1 MFARILCGKPLLF
14 AARCTIFT
22 SHNHRPAPHGARFKF
37 ANMTD
42 DQMRYDQMVE
52 TALRGVVR
60 EALTRTLNEGL
71 PGEHHFYLTFRT
83 QAPGVSIPDYLHD
96 QYPEEMT
103 IVMQHQF
110 WDLIVEDSFFSITLS
125 FKNRPAELRVPYAAL
140 SAFVD
145 PSVKFG
151 LQFNV
156 ETGSNVMVPA
166 IRSEGDLVPVP
177 DNTPTANE
185 GVDGHPGGD
194 SDDSG
199 DAGPK
204 GDPEEDGD
212 GAEVVNL
219 DQFRKK

>member
-1 MFARILCGKPLLF
+1 
-14 AARCTIFT
+14 
-22 SHNHRPAPHGARFKF
+22 
-37 ANMTD
+37 MTD

-52 TALRGVVR
+52 NALRGVVR
-60 EALTRTLNEGL
+60 AALLKTLHEGL
-71 PGEHHFYLTFRT
+71 PGDHHFYLTFRT

-110 WDLIVEDSFFSITLS
+110 WDLIVEDSYFSITLS
-125 FKNRPAELRVPYAAL
+125 FKNRPAELRIPYDAL

-151 LQFNV
+151 LQFNI
-156 ETGSNVMVPA
+156 ETGSSVMVPA
-166 IRSEGDLVPVP
+166 ARTEGDLVPVP
-177 DNTPTANE
+177 DNMATADEAVDTQPDSVTSKNDSE
-185 GVDGHPGGD
+185 G
-194 SDDSG
+194 
-199 DAGPK
+199 APK
-204 GDPEEDGD
+204 DDGD

>member
-1 MFARILCGKPLLF
+1 
-14 AARCTIFT
+14 
-22 SHNHRPAPHGARFKF
+22 
-37 ANMTD
+37 MTD
-42 DQMRYDQMVE
+42 DHMRYDQMVE

-60 EALTRTLNEGL
+60 EALTRTLHEGL
-71 PGEHHFYLTFRT
+71 PGDHHFYLTFRT

-110 WDLIVEDSFFSITLS
+110 WDLAVEDSFFSITLS

-156 ETGSNVMVPA
+156 ETGSSVVVPS

-177 DNTPTANE
+177 DNMASASDVEESHPDGGRDGAEPE
-185 GVDGHPGGD
+185 GE
-194 SDDSG
+194 
-199 DAGPK
+199 
-204 GDPEEDGD
+204 PEDEGD

>member
-1 MFARILCGKPLLF
+1 V
-14 AARCTIFT
+14 
-22 SHNHRPAPHGARFKF
+22 RFQI
-37 ANMTD
+37 ATMTD

-60 EALTRTLNEGL
+60 EALTKVLNEGL
-71 PGEHHFYLTFRT
+71 PGDHHFYLTFRT

-125 FKNRPAELRVPYAAL
+125 FKNRPAELRVPYSAL

-156 ETGSNVMVPA
+156 ETGSSVMVPA
-166 IRSEGDLVPVP
+166 VRSEGDLVPVP
-177 DNTPTANE
+177 DNMATADEDTQPAGDN
-185 GVDGHPGGD
+185 VDN
-194 SDDSG
+194 SNSG

-204 GDPEEDGD
+204 DDPEDDGD

>member
-1 MFARILCGKPLLF
+1 
-14 AARCTIFT
+14 
-22 SHNHRPAPHGARFKF
+22 
-37 ANMTD
+37 MTD

-103 IVMQHQF
+103 IVIQHQF
-110 WDLIVEDSFFSITLS
+110 WDLVVEDSFFSITLS

-166 IRSEGDLVPVP
+166 VRSKGDLVPVP

-185 GVDGHPGGD
+185 GVGGQPDDD
-194 SDDSG
+194 SGDSG

-204 GDPEEDGD
+204 GDPEDDGD